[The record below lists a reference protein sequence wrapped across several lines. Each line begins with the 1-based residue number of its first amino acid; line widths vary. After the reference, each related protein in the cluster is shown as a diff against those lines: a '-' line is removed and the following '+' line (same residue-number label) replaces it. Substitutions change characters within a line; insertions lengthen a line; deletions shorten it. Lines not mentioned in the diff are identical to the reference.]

1 MRGNH
6 KTVGLALLAAF
17 SLILLG
23 SCAVLQ
29 DMATALSNL
38 QRLRFKLGAVHD
50 FQLLGINLSG
60 KTRLNQFTAMDGVR
74 LFQAFQSKSL
84 PAGFVLDVLAV
95 NPNDGTG
102 GSPKT
107 VSTLTG
113 LESRLL
119 IDGTPT
125 VTGNID
131 RAVEIPGTG
140 QESVIPIRLSIDLLE
155 FFGNKKYNDLLN
167 LALAIGGANQD
178 GSRLALDAQPRV
190 STPYG
195 AITYPGRLT
204 IVNAE
209 FR

>member
-1 MRGNH
+1 MRGKA
-6 KTVGLALLAAF
+6 KTRSLAVLAVF
-17 SLILLG
+17 SLLFLG
-23 SCAVLQ
+23 SCAMLQ
-29 DMATALSNL
+29 DMASAISNL

-50 FQLLGINLSG
+50 FQLMGISFSG
-60 KTRLNQFTAMDGVR
+60 KTRLNQFSVMDGVK
-74 LFQAFQSKSL
+74 LFQAFQSRSL

-107 VSTLTG
+107 VSTLTS

-125 VTGNID
+125 VTGNIEQP
-131 RAVEIPGTG
+131 VEIPGTG
-140 QESVIPIRLSIDLLE
+140 QESVIPIRLTIDLYE
-155 FFGNKKYNDLLN
+155 FFGNKKYNDLIN

-178 GSRLALDAQPRV
+178 GARLALDAQPRV

-204 IVNAE
+204 IVSHE

>member
-1 MRGNH
+1 MRTKP
-6 KTVGLALLAAF
+6 KTACAAFLAAF
-17 SLILLG
+17 SLLFFG
-23 SCAVLQ
+23 SCAMLQ

-50 FQLLGINLSG
+50 FQLLGIRLSG
-60 KTRLNQFTAMDGVR
+60 KSRINQFTAMDGIR

-107 VSTLTG
+107 VSTLTSF
-113 LESRLL
+113 ESRLL

-125 VTGNID
+125 VMGNID

-140 QESVIPIRLSIDLLE
+140 QESIIPIRLSIDLLE

-178 GSRLALDAQPRV
+178 GSRLALDAQPSV